1 MTETSYYVGGQSAR
15 TVAYVVGW
23 TGARSLSPPMAGPQF
38 RDRFFTPQV
47 ARAIT
52 APSGILLAGGV
63 AAAAIVAGV
72 AVPLALPLGV
82 VAWAGKVAFSIPR
95 DRSERID
102 PFTLQEPWRRFVQEA
117 LQARNRFD
125 ETIRRIESGPLQDHL
140 AAIAE
145 RMHTGVEESWKIA
158 QRGQTLVRARAGID
172 VADIERQRA
181 ELAAGDQSDPSTE
194 TVAASLDQQ
203 KATADR
209 LDRVISE
216 THSHLR
222 MLDARMDEAVARALE
237 LSTQSVT
244 RASVGTLGTDVD
256 NLVTE
261 MEALR
266 QALDETHGAAPGGQ
280 LPGAS
285 G

>member
-1 MTETSYYVGGQSAR
+1 
-15 TVAYVVGW
+15 
-23 TGARSLSPPMAGPQF
+23 MAGPPF

-47 ARAIT
+47 ARAIA
-52 APSGILLAGGV
+52 APTGILLAGGV
-63 AAAAIVAGV
+63 AAVAIVAGV

-82 VAWAGKVAFSIPR
+82 VAWAGKVALSIPR

-172 VADIERQRA
+172 VDDIARQRA
-181 ELAAGDQSDPSTE
+181 ELAAGDPSDPSSE

-216 THSHLR
+216 AHSHLR

-244 RASVGTLGTDVD
+244 QASVGTLGNDVD

-266 QALDETHGAAPGGQ
+266 QALDETHGTAPGGQ

>member
-1 MTETSYYVGGQSAR
+1 
-15 TVAYVVGW
+15 
-23 TGARSLSPPMAGPQF
+23 MAGVPL
-38 RDRFFTPQV
+38 RDRFFTPKV
-47 ARAIT
+47 ARAIA

-63 AAAAIVAGV
+63 AAVAIVAGL
-72 AVPLALPLGV
+72 PILASIPLGV
-82 VAWAGKVAFSIPR
+82 AAWAGKVALAVPR
-95 DRSERID
+95 SRGERID

-125 ETIRRIESGPLQDHL
+125 EVVRRIESGPLQDHL
-140 AAIAE
+140 ATIAQ
-145 RMHTGVEESWKIA
+145 RMHTGVEETWRIA
-158 QRGQTLVRARAGID
+158 QRGQTLVRARKGID
-172 VADIERQRA
+172 VADVERQRA
-181 ELAAGDQSDPSTE
+181 ELAAADQSDPSLE
-194 TVAASLDQQ
+194 LVARSLDQQ
-203 KATADR
+203 KATAER

-216 THSHLR
+216 AHSQLR

-244 RASVGTLGTDVD
+244 SASVGTLGTDVD

-266 QALDETHGAAPGGQ
+266 QALDETHGLASGG
-280 LPGAS
+280 LPPGAS

>member
-1 MTETSYYVGGQSAR
+1 
-15 TVAYVVGW
+15 
-23 TGARSLSPPMAGPQF
+23 MAGPSF

-63 AAAAIVAGV
+63 AAVGIVAGL
-72 AVPLALPLGV
+72 AVPLALPLGAA
-82 VAWAGKVAFSIPR
+82 AWAGKVALAVPR
-95 DRSERID
+95 ERKERID

-140 AAIAE
+140 TTISQ

-158 QRGQTLVRARAGID
+158 QRGQTLVRARRGID
-172 VADIERQRA
+172 VDDVERQRA
-181 ELAAGDQSDPSTE
+181 ELAAGDPSDPSHDL
-194 TVAASLDQQ
+194 VATSLDQQ
-203 KATADR
+203 KATAER
-209 LDRVISE
+209 LDRVISQA
-216 THSHLR
+216 HSQLR

-244 RASVGTLGTDVD
+244 QASVGTLGNDVD

-266 QALDETHGAAPGGQ
+266 QALDETHGTAPGGEP
-280 LPGAS
+280 PGAA

>member
-1 MTETSYYVGGQSAR
+1 
-15 TVAYVVGW
+15 
-23 TGARSLSPPMAGPQF
+23 MAGLPL
-38 RDRFFTPQV
+38 RDRFFTPKV

-63 AAAAIVAGV
+63 AAVAIVAGL
-72 AVPLALPLGV
+72 PLLASLPLGAA
-82 VAWAGKVAFSIPR
+82 AWAGKVALAVPR
-95 DRSERID
+95 SRGERID

-125 ETIRRIESGPLQDHL
+125 ETIRRIQSGPLQDHL
-140 AAIAE
+140 AAISQ
-145 RMHTGVEESWKIA
+145 RMNTGVEESWLIA
-158 QRGQTLVRARAGID
+158 QRGQTLVQARRGID
-172 VADIERQRA
+172 VDDIERQRT
-181 ELAAGDQSDPSTE
+181 ELASGDPSDPSLAMIAT
-194 TVAASLDQQ
+194 SLEQQ
-203 KATADR
+203 KATAER
-209 LDRVISE
+209 LDRVISQA
-216 THSHLR
+216 HSQLR

-244 RASVGTLGTDVD
+244 SASVGTLSTDVD

-266 QALDETHGAAPGGQ
+266 QALDETHGSAPGG
-280 LPGAS
+280 LSPGAA